1 MLVAANAGHCTL
13 PGADHGCKGLQVEE
27 SFLAKEYTLL
37 VNKYLNAAGVNTVFI
52 QEDSLSAICAMAN
65 DSDADLFYS
74 LHFNGAEHKATG
86 TETMYCKGSTNGKI
100 FAECVQK
107 QLVDTLGLPDRGCK
121 TDSLY
126 VTRNTNMTAILIEV
140 GFLENNPEE
149 EQFLI
154 DHKDDACRAIARGIT
169 DAINAIYGQAS
180 DVPATKSTP
189 TASAPTGSLKPGMV
203 SKYFA
208 ANEVCC
214 HCCGRQGATQE
225 LLQFLD
231 DLREAL
237 GRPLYVT
244 SVYRCPAHNAE
255 VGGVPNSQHTQGT
268 AADTYV
274 DGLTID
280 ELADMGVRLGADGVG
295 RYYSQGFVHFDV
307 RDGRSG
313 SDIEW
318 TG

>member
-13 PGADHGCKGLQVEE
+13 PDTDHGCSGVQIEE
-27 SFLAKEYTLL
+27 SFLAKEYTTLI
-37 VNKYLNAAGVNTVFI
+37 NKYLNAAGVDTVFI
-52 QEDSLSAICAMAN
+52 QEDSLSAICAIAN
-65 DSDADLFYS
+65 DSNADLFYS
-74 LHFNGAEHKATG
+74 LHFNSAGTKASG
-86 TETMYCKGSTNGKI
+86 TETLYCKGSTNGKI

-121 TDSLY
+121 TPSIY

-140 GFLENNPEE
+140 GFLGNNPEE
-149 EQFLI
+149 EQILI
-154 DHKDDACRAIARGIT
+154 NRKDDACRAIARGVT
-169 DAINAIYGQAS
+169 DAINKIYGQAS
-180 DVPATKSTP
+180 DVPEEASHPPTK
-189 TASAPTGSLKPGMV
+189 ASSGNKPGMV

-214 HCCGRQGATQE
+214 HCCGRQGAVPE

-231 DLREAL
+231 DLREAI

-244 SVYRCPAHNAE
+244 SVYRCPVHNEE

-268 AADTYV
+268 AADTYC
-274 DGLTID
+274 DGLSVD
-280 ELADMGVRLGADGVG
+280 QLADIGVRLGADGVG

-307 RDGRSG
+307 RAGRAG
-313 SDIEW
+313 KDIEW
-318 TG
+318 VG